1 MSHINTTYLNSLKH
15 VLHDY
20 HTKRRDVINKSGD
33 AQHHAKRAIFAMHR
47 GDMKEASERL
57 KLSGDTFVA
66 LYKEIKKDPRMLNE
80 GSYRAGVEE
89 YVEAILFYQFLTRGK
104 LDKIPDLPLDIEVYL
119 GGLCDVPGELYRYAI
134 KSASERNFDMVK
146 QCAQMAEEIIGALIE
161 FNLTSYLRNK
171 FDQAKQAVHKLE
183 IVVYEVSL
191 RNSEMKK

>member
-1 MSHINTTYLNSLKH
+1 MQHINTTYLNTLKNN
-15 VLHDY
+15 LHEY
-20 HTKRRDVINKSGD
+20 HTKRRDIINKSGD

-47 GDMKEASERL
+47 GDMKEADERL
-57 KLSGDTFVA
+57 KLAGDTFIK
-66 LYKEIKKDPRMLNE
+66 LYKEIKKDARMLNE

-89 YVEAILFYQFLTRGK
+89 YVEAILFHQFLTKGK
-104 LDKIPDLPLDIEVYL
+104 VDKVPGLPIDTEVYL

-134 KSASERNFDMVK
+134 KSASEKNFAMVR
-146 QCAQMAEEIIGALIE
+146 QCAEMGEEIIGALIE

-191 RNSEMKK
+191 RNEK